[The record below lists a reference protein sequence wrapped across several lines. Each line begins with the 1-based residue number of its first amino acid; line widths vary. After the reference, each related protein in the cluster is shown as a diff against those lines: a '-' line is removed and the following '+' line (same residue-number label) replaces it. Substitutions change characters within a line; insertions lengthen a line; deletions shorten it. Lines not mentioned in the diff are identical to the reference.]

1 MTGTLKDFLK
11 GIERKGSLYVEQD
24 ASEVRSTIYT
34 QSRARFIWGCLWECF
49 CVLLAI
55 GALTVGI
62 GCLVTADQEK
72 DNGEW
77 LQISTGILIIILV
90 FPLSLFLIVFL
101 PHVFFTAI
109 YVTETDISLPRSI
122 FLLRTMVPLSSISKL
137 STETSGSIKVVT
149 SSNKNY
155 WIPGKVE
162 GLAQLLWFIID
173 CNPHIRYDEF
183 VDNRIS
189 IWKEDIT
196 SL

>member
-1 MTGTLKDFLK
+1 MGDVWEDVWGHFGDVCGMFK
-11 GIERKGSLYVEQD
+11 GCLCVED
-24 ASEVRSTIYT
+24 V
-34 QSRARFIWGCLWECF
+34 FGGCLWECF

-137 STETSGSIKVVT
+137 STETRAFMKE
-149 SSNKNY
+149 
-155 WIPGKVE
+155 WIGKLDKLIE
-162 GLAQLLWFIID
+162 M
-173 CNPHIRYDEF
+173 
-183 VDNRIS
+183 
-189 IWKEDIT
+189 EDQINQ
-196 SL
+196 